1 MPFDLEFNW
10 GAILSIIAIYMVSAT
25 ETIGD
30 TNALCVSALN
40 RSPHKVELG
49 ASISCDG
56 FVSSLAGL
64 FGCTPITSFS
74 QNVGLAAMSG
84 VVNRFAIA
92 TGACI
97 MILGGIFPPVGA
109 MLTTIPQAV
118 LGGCTIMMF
127 GSIMFAGFGML
138 SKCGFTDR
146 NMIIVSLSLSIGLGF
161 TQATGM
167 FSIFPQIVQT
177 VFAENCVAV
186 VFLLAVILNL
196 VLPNKPPRKYA

>member
-1 MPFDLEFNW
+1 
-10 GAILSIIAIYMVSAT
+10 
-25 ETIGD
+25 
-30 TNALCVSALN
+30 
-40 RSPHKVELG
+40 
-49 ASISCDG
+49 
-56 FVSSLAGL
+56 
-64 FGCTPITSFS
+64 
-74 QNVGLAAMSG
+74 MSG

-196 VLPNKPPRKYA
+196 VLPNKPPRKYAYPNENWHLWW